1 MPTPITAHYRARDGT
16 DHLVLVKRTPEGR
29 WQVIDHGDGDTRVVE
44 ILTGQDDGLAQAE
57 ALARDYAAEP
67 HAYSQGRR
75 PHDPLPRP
83 RMQTGEEQS
92 CAA

>member
-1 MPTPITAHYRARDGT
+1 MPDRVAVRYRDRDGT
-16 DHLVLVKRTPEGR
+16 EHLVLIGRTPEGR
-29 WQVIDHGDGDTRVVE
+29 SQVLDRADGHTRVVE
-44 ILTGQDDGLAQAE
+44 TLTGPDDRLAQAE
-57 ALARDYAAEP
+57 ALARDYAAEQ
-67 HAYSQGRR
+67 HTYSQGRR